1 MPLALALIVV
11 GLVMVLLDLFLLL
24 VGLGWLFWLGL
35 ALAVVGVVLL
45 LMDRRGHPVGR
56 RRSGL

>member
-1 MPLALALIVV
+1 
-11 GLVMVLLDLFLLL
+11 MVLLDLFLLL

>member
-1 MPLALALIVV
+1 MPLAVVLIVV

-24 VGLGWLFWLGL
+24 IGLGWLFYLGL
-35 ALAVVGVVLL
+35 VLAVVGAVLL
-45 LMDRRGHPVGR
+45 VMDRRGHPVGR